1 VHAHGRARAHTHTPV
16 QAMRARAWG
25 HRARL
30 RGLAAQDWNELVR
43 QLSCRLDFKGSELEK
58 QFGMSLAAQ

>member
-1 VHAHGRARAHTHTPV
+1 
-16 QAMRARAWG
+16 MRARAWG